1 MSSSKPW
8 LEKDASKEDPRRFSP
23 PTERNRDPL
32 LAVLESLKLEGAR
45 VLEIAS
51 GSGEHGIYFCERLP
65 IASWQPSDPDVEA
78 RASIDEWRRQS
89 GATKMLP
96 AIELDVMSDAA
107 WAGASANVV
116 VCINMIHIA
125 PWEATVALMRG
136 AARVLP
142 LHGTLFL
149 YGPYKRDGAH
159 TAPTN
164 ELFDR
169 NLRARNASW
178 GVRDLEAVQA
188 EAEKNGFSLAQ
199 IVPMPAN
206 NFSLIFEKKV
216 ELTF

>member
-1 MSSSKPW
+1 MTKPW
-8 LEKDASKEDPRRFSP
+8 LEQTAPKEDPRRFAP
-23 PTERNRDPL
+23 ATERNREPIL
-32 LAVLESLKLEGAR
+32 EVLRRVVKDGER

-51 GSGEHGIYFCERLP
+51 GSGEHAIYVADRLP
-65 IASWQPSDPDVEA
+65 IESWQPSDPDAEA
-78 RASIDEWRRQS
+78 RASIEEWRRQS
-89 GATKMLP
+89 GAQKVLRP
-96 AIELDVMSDAA
+96 IELDVMRDDT
-107 WAGASANVV
+107 WPHASFELV

-136 AARVLP
+136 AARVLGS
-142 LHGTLFL
+142 HGRLFL

-178 GVRDLEAVQA
+178 GVRDLEAVRA
-188 EAEKNGFSLAQ
+188 EAEKNGFSLAE